1 MEIKELESIHH
12 SRTSSIASQTV
23 NRIGHGCGYVYWVAN
38 QRDDERNYT
47 GVAFTLSDDSVGVK
61 QRYAFIDKDDFT
73 KTDDELVKDCA
84 QQILGYPLFSK
95 EDYQRRAAFTQN
107 LVEKTKLELQ
117 VLQERLAGYENN
129 LVWLNEKAQTVNDQ
143 P

>member
-1 MEIKELESIHH
+1 MQIKELESIHH

-38 QRDDERNYT
+38 QRDSERNYT

-95 EDYQRRAAFTQN
+95 QDYQRRAVYMRN
-107 LVEKTKLELQ
+107 VVEKTEKELT
-117 VLQERLAGYENN
+117 VLQARLTGYRDS
-129 LVWLNEKAQTVNDQ
+129 LLWLEEKAKTDEQ
-143 P
+143 